1 MMERR
6 LIKILKDDLSFLT
19 SIKAYSSFYFERN
32 LTMPGEF
39 QIVLGIKYAEYFKE
53 DYYIYLSRK
62 KAFIIEIVIEDEKKN
77 TITVK
82 GKDVKS
88 ILNRRITIPPTGQA
102 YQTLTANGET
112 LIKNL
117 VNLNCINPVD
127 ASRVIPG
134 LVMAA
139 NQNRGE
145 TALWNSRYKNLT
157 KEAENIATLTG
168 LGWTVEVD
176 QVNRQLIFDVV
187 KGVDRSHGQSINSPV
202 TFSKKFK
209 NMKNALRSVNTG
221 NYKNY
226 AYVAGQGEGAAREVV
241 TVTNGDDISGL
252 KRRELV
258 VDARDLSTTDGLYSR
273 GNTKLTETVIVKS
286 SEMEITNNNFIY
298 EEDWDLG
305 DIVTVQTS
313 TGYESQQVT
322 EIREIYES
330 AETIEITTGNPSKT
344 VAAKIKEIST
354 ETNELV

>member
-1 MMERR
+1 MERI

-32 LTMPGEF
+32 LTAPGEF

-62 KAFIIEIVIEDEKKN
+62 KSFIIESVEENEKSN
-77 TITVK
+77 TVTVK

-88 ILNRRITIPPTGQA
+88 ILNRRITIPPVGQA

-127 ASRVIPG
+127 ATRKLSG
-134 LVMAA
+134 LVLAA
-139 NQNRGE
+139 NQSRGE
-145 TALWNSRYKNLT
+145 SVLWNSRFKNLA
-157 KEAENIATLTG
+157 KEAENITTLTG

-176 QVNRQLIFDVV
+176 QANRQLVFDVI
-187 KGVDRSHGQSINSPV
+187 KGVDRSHEQSINSPV

-209 NMKNALRSVNTG
+209 NMKNTVRSVNTS

-241 TVTNGDDISGL
+241 KVTNGDDISGL

-273 GNTKLTETVIVKS
+273 GNTKLAETVIVKS

-313 TGYESQQVT
+313 TGYESQRVT
-322 EIREIYES
+322 EVREIYETI
-330 AETIEITTGNPSKT
+330 EIIEITTGNPAKT
-344 VAAKIKEIST
+344 VAAKIKEISM
-354 ETNELV
+354 ETNEVV

>member
-19 SIKAYSSFYFERN
+19 SIRAYSSFYFERN
-32 LTMPGEF
+32 LTAPGEF

-53 DYYIYLSRK
+53 EYYVYLSRK
-62 KAFIIEIVIEDEKKN
+62 KAFIIENVVEDEKKN
-77 TITVK
+77 TIIVR

-88 ILNRRITIPPTGQA
+88 ILNRRTTIPPVGQA
-102 YQTLTANGET
+102 YQTLTSNGET

-127 ASRVIPG
+127 TTRVIPG

-145 TALWNSRYKNLT
+145 TALWNSRYKNLE
-157 KEAENIATLTG
+157 KEAENITTLTG

-176 QVNRQLIFDVV
+176 QVNRQLIFDVIQ
-187 KGVDRSHGQSINSPV
+187 GVDRSHEQSNNSPV
-202 TFSKKFK
+202 IFSKKFK
-209 NMKNALRSVNTG
+209 NMKNALRSINTG

-241 TVTNGDDISGL
+241 TVTNGDGISGL

-286 SEMEITNNNFIY
+286 AEMEITNNNFIY

-313 TGYESQQVT
+313 TGYESQRVT
-322 EIREIYES
+322 EVREIYEA

-354 ETNELV
+354 ETNEIV